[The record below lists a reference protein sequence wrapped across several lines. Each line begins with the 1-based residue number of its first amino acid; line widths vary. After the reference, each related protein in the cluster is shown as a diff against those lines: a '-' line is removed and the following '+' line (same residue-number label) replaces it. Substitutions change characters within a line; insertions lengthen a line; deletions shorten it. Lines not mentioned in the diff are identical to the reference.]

1 MTNKAE
7 CPRRSHCA
15 VYLDNCVIVFGGVG
29 KLQAMSTCVIWMYN
43 LYTEEWRKQVIA
55 KQSDAPEP
63 FLSAVAAAI
72 DGTIYTFGGLLAESY
87 NERNALWTLS
97 KRSKGCFTW
106 RFIKSRCNKESPSPR
121 NGHTGWENGGNL
133 WIFGGMGRSQEGY
146 LNDHGDILDQVYN
159 CNNQLLCYNP
169 NTAKWTNP
177 RCFGAV
183 PSPRLYHASTNI
195 KNKVWLFGGSENIE
209 YFNDIF
215 ELTMHS
221 LTWTQIHTGRPCP
234 QARASCTLT
243 VITDDQLV
251 LHGGER
257 NRKAFGDTWLM
268 NLKSQT
274 WRKYTRKDHVLC
286 QNTGSS
292 GLNNSV
298 IIFGG
303 MSYVNNTYQ
312 VHNIF
317 HVMLEQSVCDSWP
330 CMSYISTWMK
340 YLGNFSM

>member
-1 MTNKAE
+1 
-7 CPRRSHCA
+7 
-15 VYLDNCVIVFGGVG
+15 
-29 KLQAMSTCVIWMYN
+29 
-43 LYTEEWRKQVIA
+43 
-55 KQSDAPEP
+55 
-63 FLSAVAAAI
+63 
-72 DGTIYTFGGLLAESY
+72 
-87 NERNALWTLS
+87 
-97 KRSKGCFTW
+97 
-106 RFIKSRCNKESPSPR
+106 
-121 NGHTGWENGGNL
+121 
-133 WIFGGMGRSQEGY
+133 
-146 LNDHGDILDQVYN
+146 
-159 CNNQLLCYNP
+159 
-169 NTAKWTNP
+169 
-177 RCFGAV
+177 
-183 PSPRLYHASTNI
+183 
-195 KNKVWLFGGSENIE
+195 
-209 YFNDIF
+209 
-215 ELTMHS
+215 MHS

-286 QNTGSS
+286 HHTGSS
-292 GLNNSV
+292 DLNNSV